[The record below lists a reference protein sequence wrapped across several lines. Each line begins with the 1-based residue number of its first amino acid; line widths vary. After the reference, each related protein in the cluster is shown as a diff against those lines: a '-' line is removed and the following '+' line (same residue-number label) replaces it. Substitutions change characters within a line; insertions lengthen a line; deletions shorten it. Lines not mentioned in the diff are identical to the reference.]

1 MITNK
6 CTSSDDWVQ
15 KLLVSYSTVG
25 ILQDNPLLYYSCKN
39 TTTGEESSETTVGGL

>member
-15 KLLVSYSTVG
+15 NMLVVQQ
-25 ILQDNPLLYYSCKN
+25 LAYYWIIHYY
-39 TTTGEESSETTVGGL
+39 TIVARIQTTGEESSEATVGGL